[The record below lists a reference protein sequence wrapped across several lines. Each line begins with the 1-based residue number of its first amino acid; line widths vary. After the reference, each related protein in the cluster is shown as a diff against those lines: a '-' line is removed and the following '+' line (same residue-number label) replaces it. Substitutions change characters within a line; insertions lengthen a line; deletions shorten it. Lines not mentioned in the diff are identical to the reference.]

1 MPAGAKVD
9 GQLLL
14 DRVNEE
20 LGGDPRH
27 WTDVA
32 LVRNVGPLLTS
43 VPLAGDNISNRGF
56 NAIVFAQAGG
66 PTHFLK
72 VRPLT
77 HDGFAREASVTV
89 QLSADPRLTELVPG
103 SRTFIAEPARVLALE
118 FVDGLALDV
127 LIRARNARSWH
138 ELATDVLRSTL
149 PLREAIAELSGE
161 RGAVSVDGQSLQMDL
176 DLLLSL
182 GLDTVVAGQLAA
194 RLGAVSLPTWPQHG
208 DFWPHNVLKVP
219 GGWRILD
226 FESCGEAATPL
237 YDVFHFIRGCGEAS
251 GGGRGDWIARWIEA
265 GTAARPL
272 ADEVRSAA
280 RGLDLASIETALV
293 AYKVKFTA
301 TLHRRGIAR
310 ERIAVHLRELAA
322 LPSQLDQGVMRRLLA

>member
-182 GLDTVVAGQLAA
+182 GLDTVSGRATCRSTRCRHPANVA
-194 RLGAVSLPTWPQHG
+194 
-208 DFWPHNVLKVP
+208 
-219 GGWRILD
+219 
-226 FESCGEAATPL
+226 
-237 YDVFHFIRGCGEAS
+237 
-251 GGGRGDWIARWIEA
+251 
-265 GTAARPL
+265 
-272 ADEVRSAA
+272 AA
-280 RGLDLASIETALV
+280 RGFLAAQCPQGSWRMAHSRLRV
-293 AYKVKFTA
+293 
-301 TLHRRGIAR
+301 LRRGCDAPVR
-310 ERIAVHLRELAA
+310 RVSLHPGLR
-322 LPSQLDQGVMRRLLA
+322 